1 MTTSTPRNLPATE
14 GPAMGPASPHSAA
27 ANELREEANDGR
39 LIAAAA
45 VCLPAPDRFG
55 TWENEVPSLVCNASA
70 PASGRWKLFWD
81 RYLWVANR
89 RQRGREPLVRSGACH
104 DVRRRRLRREVSRV
118 PRSHRAHAHIA
129 GPPDLAKKLF
139 DLPEGTRVHVEGAIE
154 RRSHTFQLGVV
165 NPVHALTVAACVMHQ
180 PSSRQ
185 PMRPMG
191 SAAPRLHRPPD
202 VHADPNRATLERNE
216 RQEDPAAKDG
226 ISETSRGLT
235 SRRRGGHRISVRRM
249 YPIAALLLLLPP
261 VDHAAAACR
270 RSCTEQ
276 TAACRRAECG
286 ALGGLARRDCVRA
299 CRERSTCTA
308 PGAAIRTL

>member
-1 MTTSTPRNLPATE
+1 
-14 GPAMGPASPHSAA
+14 MGPASPYSAA
-27 ANELREEANDGR
+27 ANELREEANGGR

-70 PASGRWKLFWD
+70 PASGRWKLFWH

-154 RRSHTFQLGVV
+154 RRSHTTCSASRIPWTRHGRSSRVGGPAPQTWRRPPRVNAQGSAPIGRHPPGVV
-165 NPVHALTVAACVMHQ
+165 AAASGRRSSSMVGMSSDTVGWMCIARRMSEYGALAYM
-180 PSSRQ
+180 
-185 PMRPMG
+185 
-191 SAAPRLHRPPD
+191 
-202 VHADPNRATLERNE
+202 
-216 RQEDPAAKDG
+216 
-226 ISETSRGLT
+226 TSR
-235 SRRRGGHRISVRRM
+235 M
-249 YPIAALLLLLPP
+249 
-261 VDHAAAACR
+261 
-270 RSCTEQ
+270 E
-276 TAACRRAECG
+276 
-286 ALGGLARRDCVRA
+286 
-299 CRERSTCTA
+299 
-308 PGAAIRTL
+308 